1 VSAPGF
7 CIPGLFTVG
16 RIEVIDRG
24 SKLGAAIAAR
34 LVESGVDAH
43 AVEQASADAAGVVFV
58 SGLAEETSVAGAIEV
73 QLEAA
78 RAARTLAQRKAP
90 RVFVTVQ
97 GTGGDFGLSGRAGE
111 RAWTAG
117 LAGLAK
123 TVVAEWPD
131 SAAKA
136 IDVALVG
143 SDPDV
148 VAARVASELLL
159 GGRDVEVGL
168 GRSGGRGVVH
178 HRAAPYA
185 QPSPDARIRAGSLV
199 VVSGGARG
207 VTAAALSSL
216 CAYGPH
222 LALLGRTELVEE
234 ESDTRPAATDAD
246 LRRVL
251 LARAKAA
258 GVTVLPKELA
268 RQAKSILDGRE
279 IAESVAALRRAGA
292 QVSYHAVDVRDP
304 DAVRT
309 VIDACRQKWGPVRGV
324 VHGAGVLADALLAAQ
339 SDAQFDAVFATKV
352 QGLKNLLAATAEDP
366 LELLLVFSSVA
377 GRFGNS
383 GQSAYAM
390 ANEVISCVAAAERS
404 RRGPRCLVRSL
415 AWGPWSGGMVTP
427 GLAKL
432 FEKAGVQTIALD
444 AGARALAR
452 EVASED
458 SWPQVILMNGE
469 PPATARPMRSERS
482 AGAVDAAPEPVFDLV
497 VNSST
502 YPLLD
507 GHRIGGAPVVPAV
520 LAVEWFCR
528 AAAAAA
534 PSLSVAA
541 CTDLKVLK
549 GVPIEAFERRGAR
562 LHVHTRVV
570 DAGAARA
577 RVECRLTDDQAV
589 PRYSA
594 TIELGAGQ
602 HPAAMPPP
610 LEDAKPWPWSV
621 ERAYSEVLF
630 HRGPFAVIRA
640 LGVVSD
646 TGATAEVVGARAMA
660 WPDVSFCTDVA
671 AMDGGVQVAVLW
683 GAHVLGRLPLPMSL
697 GAYRI
702 YRSGPVDAA
711 VKILV
716 SGRRTSS
723 FRAVAR
729 VAYVGANGDLLG
741 IMEDLELYLSTGAAR
756 PSQAGVA

>member
-1 VSAPGF
+1 M
-7 CIPGLFTVG
+7 
-16 RIEVIDRG
+16 IDREAT
-24 SKLGAAIAAR
+24 LGAAIAAR
-34 LVESGVDAH
+34 LVESGVEAH
-43 AVEQASADAAGVVFV
+43 AVAQASADAAGVVFV
-58 SGLAEETSVAGAIEV
+58 SGLTGETSVALAIEV

-78 RAARTLAQRKAP
+78 RAARTLAQRKGP

-97 GTGGDFGLSGRAGE
+97 DTGGDFGLSGRAGE

-117 LAGLAK
+117 LAGLTK

-131 SAAKA
+131 SAVKA
-136 IDVALVG
+136 IDMAQAG
-143 SDPDV
+143 SSPAV

-178 HRAAPYA
+178 HRPAPYA
-185 QPSPDARIRAGSLV
+185 QPSPEGRVRAGSLV

-207 VTAAALSSL
+207 VTAAALSSISA
-216 CAYGPH
+216 CGPH

-234 ESDTRPAATDAD
+234 EPDTRAAATDAD

-258 GVTVLPKELA
+258 GLAVLPKELA

-279 IAESVAALRRAGA
+279 IAENVAALRRAGA
-292 QVSYHAVDVRDP
+292 EVSYHPVDVRDP
-304 DAVRT
+304 GAVGA
-309 VIDACRQKWGPVRGV
+309 VVDACRQKWGPVRGI

-339 SDAQFDAVFATKV
+339 TDAQFDAVFATKV

-444 AGARALAR
+444 VGAQALAR

-458 SWPQVILMNGE
+458 PWPQVVLMNGE
-469 PPATARPMRSERS
+469 PAATARPMHSERS
-482 AGAVDAAPEPVFDLV
+482 AETVTDRGAEPAFDFV
-497 VNSST
+497 VNAST
-502 YPLLD
+502 APFLD
-507 GHRIGGAPVVPAV
+507 GHRIGGVPVVPAV
-520 LAVEWFCR
+520 LALEWFCR

-534 PSLSVAA
+534 PSLPVAGCA
-541 CTDLKVLK
+541 DLKVLK
-549 GVPIEAFERRGAR
+549 GIPIEGFDRRGER
-562 LHVHTRVV
+562 LRVHTRVV

-577 RVECRLTDDQAV
+577 RVECRLTDERAV

-594 TIELGAGQ
+594 TIEMGAGQ
-602 HPAAMPPP
+602 PPAAMPPP
-610 LEDAKPWPWSV
+610 PENAKPWPWSI

-630 HRGPFAVIRA
+630 HRAPFAAIRA

-646 TGATAEVVGARAMA
+646 TGATAEVVGARAVG
-660 WPDVSFCTDVA
+660 WPDVSFFTDVA
-671 AMDGGVQVAVLW
+671 AMDGGMQVAVLW
-683 GAHVLGRLPLPMSL
+683 GAHVLGRLPLPMGL

-711 VKILV
+711 VKVLL

-729 VAYVGANGDLLG
+729 VAYVAANGDLLG
-741 IMEDLELYLSTGAAR
+741 VMEDLELYLSTGASR
-756 PSQAGVA
+756 SNEAGVA